1 MDDFLQLLD
10 CKQIK
15 QIQLEV
21 VGDSYSYSDID
32 EKLCSSCHI
41 LEQLEHKVGTKL
53 QITMTISQV

>member
-21 VGDSYSYSDID
+21 VGDSYSDID